1 MSNIQESVNSI
12 LTTGATLK
20 TLGEKKELRKSQAEK
35 LELEKNLL
43 RQKIEYQE
51 NIKKKELENKANLE
65 KKELENKENLE
76 KKETKHKSELAINKA
91 YIDALNEQ
99 SKLGKYENIN
109 PKFSKAQKSAYKL
122 YKYSND
128 SLESFMAE
136 YEDRSIYGG
145 NK

>member
-1 MSNIQESVNSI
+1 MSNIQESVNSL
-12 LTTGATLK
+12 LTTTATLQA
-20 TLGEKKELRKSQAEK
+20 LGEKKELRKSQAEK

-43 RQKIEYQE
+43 KQQIEYQE
-51 NIKKKELENKANLE
+51 NMKKKELENQANLE
-65 KKELENKENLE
+65 KKEI
-76 KKETKHKSELAINKA
+76 KHKSELGINKA
-91 YIDALNEQ
+91 YINALNET
-99 SKLGKYENIN
+99 SKLSENEIIN

>member
-12 LTTGATLK
+12 LTTGGTLK
-20 TLGEKKELRKSQAEK
+20 ALGEKNELRKSQAEK

-43 RQKIEYQE
+43 RQQIKHQEDIENREAQ
-51 NIKKKELENKANLE
+51 
-65 KKELENKENLE
+65 
-76 KKETKHKSELAINKA
+76 HKSEININKA
-91 YIDALNEQ
+91 YIDALKEQ
-99 SKLGKYENIN
+99 SKLGKREDFN
-109 PKFSKAQKSAYKL
+109 PKFDKAEKSAYKL

>member
-12 LTTGATLK
+12 LTTGGTLK
-20 TLGEKKELRKSQAEK
+20 ALGEKNELRKSQAEK

-51 NIKKKELENKANLE
+51 NMKNQKLKHQEDIENREA
-65 KKELENKENLE
+65 
-76 KKETKHKSELAINKA
+76 KHKSEININEA
-91 YIDALNEQ
+91 YIDALKEQ
-99 SKLGKYENIN
+99 SKLGKKEIVN
-109 PKFSKAQKSAYKL
+109 PKFDKAENSAYKL